1 MINSKKYSVQMP
13 GDILERLPRQNV
25 KVTISEA
32 LKIQKNHLLFIQY
45 MIITIMY
52 IYIVIII

>member
-1 MINSKKYSVQMP
+1 MP

>member
-1 MINSKKYSVQMP
+1 MLTVLQSADGIKDDKIQRKYSVQMP

-32 LKIQKNHLLFIQY
+32 LKIQK
-45 MIITIMY
+45 IIFFLSNI
-52 IYIVIII
+52 

>member
-1 MINSKKYSVQMP
+1 MKMINSKKYSVQMP

-32 LKIQKNHLLFIQY
+32 LKIQKSSSFYPIYDYKHSV
-45 MIITIMY
+45 Y
-52 IYIVIII
+52 IHN